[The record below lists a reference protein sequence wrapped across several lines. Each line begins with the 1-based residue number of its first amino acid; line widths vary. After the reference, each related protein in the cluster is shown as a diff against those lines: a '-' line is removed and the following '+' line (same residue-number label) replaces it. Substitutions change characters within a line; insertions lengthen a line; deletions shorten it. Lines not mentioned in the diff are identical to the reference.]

1 MDPKPNILKSSM
13 GDSPTDRMKAD
24 SRVPRGFAPGNV
36 LAERY
41 VVMSKLGKGG
51 MGVVYKCFDKLGG
64 VEVAVK
70 GLPPEVSRN
79 EYEMEEI
86 RANYQIVSNLH
97 HQNIAGS
104 RTLERDERTGDYYLV
119 MDLASGIDL
128 RRWIQGNPLVS
139 MEAKLSILR
148 QVAAA
153 LDYAHSEGVIHR
165 DVKPENVMV
174 DAESRVKVLDF
185 GLAARICSCQ
195 SSIGDAVTSRG
206 GSPGYKSPEQW
217 QGRQQSAE
225 ADVYAFG
232 VMAYWMFAGE
242 LPFDGDSLDVLCQ
255 AVLSAP
261 VRPIEGMPAHVNVAL
276 AKALAKQP
284 QDRFASCGEV
294 VDALEGKE
302 NLSRKGRKE
311 RKGVEEEHPVT
322 VMKWILAVV
331 LFVVLTAAGHI
342 GYTMLKAH
350 ENTEQSDPPASQPPP
365 KPTPPPNPP
374 APQPSPK
381 PVPPPTPPAPQPSP
395 KPTPP
400 HTPPAQQPSPKP
412 TPPPASP
419 VPQPPVTTVSNEPN
433 GDKVFRFPSGV
444 EMRLKKCKTGAN
456 TFWMG
461 ETEVSVGQW
470 QSVMS
475 DESFDTKAPTN
486 DYPKTWVSL
495 DDCREFMHR
504 LKGLTGEN
512 VSLPDTN
519 SWVVACLAGSTT
531 AYWWGDDSMNDRGK
545 NGGHFDRKAVKA
557 VGSKDSKKTY
567 PPNGWGLYD
576 MHGNVAEWCDEGFLF
591 GGGYKSKATECK
603 ASSGYETEPDFEGDD
618 NTGFR
623 VFVNGGNGK

>member
-1 MDPKPNILKSSM
+1 MAPKPNIFKSSM

-41 VVMSKLGKGG
+41 VVMSKLGEGG

-104 RTLERDERTGDYYLV
+104 RTLEKDEETGDYYLV

-128 RRWIQGNPLVS
+128 RRWIQGNPLAS
-139 MEAKLSILR
+139 TEAKLSILR

-174 DAESRVKVLDF
+174 DAEGRVKVLDF

-217 QGRQQSAE
+217 QGRQQGAE

-242 LPFDGDSLDVLCQ
+242 LPFDGDDMDVLRQ
-255 AVLSAP
+255 AVLSAS
-261 VRPIEGMPAHVNVAL
+261 VRLIEGLPAHMNQAL
-276 AKALAKQP
+276 AKALAKKP
-284 QDRFASCGEV
+284 EDRYSSCGEV
-294 VDALEGKE
+294 VEALSAPPPSQSHRSSWPMVLLAIVTMIAVAVAGARWFNAAATDHEV
-302 NLSRKGRKE
+302 S
-311 RKGVEEEHPVT
+311 VPVPEP
-322 VMKWILAVV
+322 A
-331 LFVVLTAAGHI
+331 
-342 GYTMLKAH
+342 
-350 ENTEQSDPPASQPPP
+350 PPEPAPPEPTPP
-365 KPTPPPNPP
+365 KPAPPPEPKS
-374 APQPSPK
+374 PSWTTTTTNSACLNRPCL
-381 PVPPPTPPAPQPSP
+381 VMTSP
-395 KPTPP
+395 DKTELRLMWCGEVGD
-400 HTPPAQQPSPKP
+400 TA
-412 TPPPASP
+412 
-419 VPQPPVTTVSNEPN
+419 N
-433 GDKVFRFPSGV
+433 G
-444 EMRLKKCKTGAN
+444 
-456 TFWMG
+456 FWMG
-461 ETEVSVGQW
+461 ETEVTEGQW
-470 QSVMS
+470 RSVMG
-475 DESFDTKAPTN
+475 TN
-486 DYPKTWVSL
+486 TIVLGDDYPKTRVSL
-495 DDCREFMHR
+495 DDCRNFMER
-504 LKGLTGEN
+504 LRNLTGLD
-512 VSLPDTN
+512 VSLPGTN
-519 SWVVACLAGSTT
+519 IWVVACLAGSTT
-531 AYWWGDDSMNDRGK
+531 SYWWGNGPENSSGK
-545 NGGHFDRKAVKA
+545 SGGHFGRKSVNV
-557 VGSKDSKKTY
+557 VGGKDGKKTY

-576 MHGNVAEWCDEGFLF
+576 MHGNVAEWCDGGFIF
-591 GGGYKSKATECK
+591 GGGYQDNSAKCK
-603 ASSGYETEPDFEGDD
+603 ASGYEAAPDFGGDD

-623 VFVNGGNGK
+623 VFVNGGKSK